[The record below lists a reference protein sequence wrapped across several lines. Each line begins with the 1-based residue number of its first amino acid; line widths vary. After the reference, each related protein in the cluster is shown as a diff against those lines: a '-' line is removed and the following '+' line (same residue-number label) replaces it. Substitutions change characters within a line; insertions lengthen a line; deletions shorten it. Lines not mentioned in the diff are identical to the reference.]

1 MYRKIWHK
9 PLHRRKIKQ
18 WRQMPLISKI
28 IYYQQPF
35 IDHLV
40 NTWLEP
46 LPFPTILK
54 VLVTFILAIF
64 ILLPIL
70 YPAIIFIWSYAEV
83 QYIIENHYDIA
94 FPDKLNVLG
103 YLHRLYTFR
112 IANEKYNLFLVLYL
126 ERWRIVATAIA
137 STIDYIR
144 LALCLVFNTQ

>member
-9 PLHRRKIKQ
+9 PLHRRKI
-18 WRQMPLISKI
+18 WRQLPFFSKI

-70 YPAIIFIWSYAEV
+70 YPAVIFIWSYAEV

-126 ERWRIVATAIA
+126 ERWRIVGTAIA

-144 LALCLVFNTQ
+144 LALCLVFSTQ

>member
-137 STIDYIR
+137 STTDYIR
-144 LALCLVFNTQ
+144 LALCLVVNTQ